1 MIGTES
7 FINITPCPQWV
18 KLDFAGQNEA
28 ENWYLADGICPREN
42 SEKNLKF
49 VI

>member
-28 ENWYLADGICPREN
+28 ENWYLPEG
-42 SEKNLKF
+42 KF
-49 VI
+49 RKKIKVCHIV